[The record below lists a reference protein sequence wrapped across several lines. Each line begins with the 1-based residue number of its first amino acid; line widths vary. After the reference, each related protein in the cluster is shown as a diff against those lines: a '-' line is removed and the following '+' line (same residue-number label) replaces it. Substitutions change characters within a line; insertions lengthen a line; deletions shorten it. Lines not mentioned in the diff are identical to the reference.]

1 MERPVLLIMAA
12 GMGSRYG
19 GLKQIDPITKEGEII
34 LDFSLFD
41 AYRAGFRDA
50 VFVIKR
56 ENEADFRALI
66 DQSAGRKMNV
76 QYAFQEKDDIPERE
90 YTAAE
95 QALLTERQ
103 KPWGTGHAVMAA
115 RHLIRGPFAVIN
127 ADDYY
132 GVQAFKQLYDFLSSA
147 EAAREEAPYRIS
159 MVGFEIEK
167 TLSESGHVSRGVCS
181 VSPEGRLTGIIERTM
196 IRRVPELAPAGSS
209 EAPVA
214 YSEDGGTSWNELAP
228 GTRVS
233 MNCWGFPRPVMDEF
247 TNRFPA
253 FFEKA
258 LIENPLKGEYFL
270 PAVVE
275 ALLNEEKATVQ
286 VLPTADQWYG
296 VTYREDKE
304 SIVKALA
311 AMKEAGVYPRKLW
324 E

>member
-76 QYAFQEKDDIPERE
+76 QYAFQEKDDIPERK

-95 QALLTERQ
+95 QALLAERQ

-132 GVQAFKQLYDFLSSA
+132 GVQAFKQLYDFL
-147 EAAREEAPYRIS
+147 
-159 MVGFEIEK
+159 
-167 TLSESGHVSRGVCS
+167 
-181 VSPEGRLTGIIERTM
+181 
-196 IRRVPELAPAGSS
+196 
-209 EAPVA
+209 
-214 YSEDGGTSWNELAP
+214 
-228 GTRVS
+228 
-233 MNCWGFPRPVMDEF
+233 
-247 TNRFPA
+247 
-253 FFEKA
+253 
-258 LIENPLKGEYFL
+258 
-270 PAVVE
+270 
-275 ALLNEEKATVQ
+275 
-286 VLPTADQWYG
+286 
-296 VTYREDKE
+296 
-304 SIVKALA
+304 
-311 AMKEAGVYPRKLW
+311 
-324 E
+324 

>member
-1 MERPVLLIMAA
+1 MRNPTLVIMAA
-12 GMGSRYG
+12 GMGSRFG
-19 GLKQIDPITKEGEII
+19 GPKQTTPVDEAGHFI
-34 LDFSLFD
+34 LHYSLFD
-41 AYRAGFRDA
+41 AFRAGFRKV
-50 VFVIKR
+50 VFIVKPGM
-56 ENEADFRALI
+56 EAEFAEALG
-66 DQSAGRKMNV
+66 SGV
-76 QYAFQEKDDIPERE
+76 QEHFDVRFAP
-90 YTAAE
+90 
-95 QALLTERQ
+95 QALDALPEGYAVPAERQ

-196 IRRVPELAPAGSS
+196 IRRVPELAPAGSG

-214 YSEDGGTSWNELAP
+214 YSEDGGTSWNELAT

-304 SIVKALA
+304 SVVKALA